1 METGKPFT
9 IQKKINLETGQ
20 TIKTI
25 VMHSELRV
33 SRTNT
38 SRCVCVCVIF
48 ICCLFYSVCVW
59 CFDMIF
65 FRFTLCIC
73 RISLHTI
80 SFIFIINAS
89 FFNKQNRYILAKH
102 YYWQLTH
109 VAGQTKQNISYA
121 ANNFL
126 SIKCMRLR
134 TFWLV
139 VHFIHIL
146 CTYIISK
153 YSHNAP
159 WVNLFYV
166 ILQWHWLIWP
176 SHIGLRMPNIYV
188 AYCLFGV
195 YKFICVWRRR
205 FYLISPQTRNWRHI

>member
-1 METGKPFT
+1 MKKYVDWFFIVCCILLVKAVAYRHIRCAEFTDTRCLWINVFSMETGKPFT
-9 IQKKINLETGQ
+9 IEKKINLETGQ

-38 SRCVCVCVIF
+38 SRCVCVIF

-139 VHFIHIL
+139 VQF
-146 CTYIISK
+146 
-153 YSHNAP
+153 YSHSM
-159 WVNLFYV
+159 
-166 ILQWHWLIWP
+166 H
-176 SHIGLRMPNIYV
+176 
-188 AYCLFGV
+188 V
-195 YKFICVWRRR
+195 YYI
-205 FYLISPQTRNWRHI
+205 

>member
-1 METGKPFT
+1 MKKYVDWFFIVCCILLVKAVAYRHIRSSEFTEPAPYKMSVDKFSMETGKPFT
-9 IQKKINLETGQ
+9 IEKKINLETGQ

-89 FFNKQNRYILAKH
+89 FLTNKI
-102 YYWQLTH
+102 
-109 VAGQTKQNISYA
+109 G
-121 ANNFL
+121 
-126 SIKCMRLR
+126 
-134 TFWLV
+134 
-139 VHFIHIL
+139 
-146 CTYIISK
+146 TY
-153 YSHNAP
+153 
-159 WVNLFYV
+159 
-166 ILQWHWLIWP
+166 
-176 SHIGLRMPNIYV
+176 
-188 AYCLFGV
+188 
-195 YKFICVWRRR
+195 
-205 FYLISPQTRNWRHI
+205 